1 MESASSYPPAA
12 EVTIGLILGRP
23 RQIHISPDASAQT
36 PLASMLLFELFRRL
50 RGRSA
55 APPLAPAA
63 LPTQI
68 VVFGIE
74 IGFLVIFCCISSSD
88 ADCRGQGGG
97 SSILRSFAGFVLVSS
112 VHVLARAVA
121 STSTFSCLI
130 ASSLSSPAET
140 LPPSMLPSFPP
151 RSRELF

>member
-1 MESASSYPPAA
+1 
-12 EVTIGLILGRP
+12 
-23 RQIHISPDASAQT
+23 
-36 PLASMLLFELFRRL
+36 MLLFESFRRL

-63 LPTQI
+63 LPTPI

-74 IGFLVIFCCISSSD
+74 IGILVINCCVSASD

-121 STSTFSCLI
+121 SPSTFSCLI

>member
-1 MESASSYPPAA
+1 MVAGGLWNRPCRTPCRRSNDRSYPWTASTDP
-12 EVTIGLILGRP
+12 
-23 RQIHISPDASAQT
+23 HIP
-36 PLASMLLFELFRRL
+36 PLASMLLFESFRRL

-63 LPTQI
+63 LPTPI

-74 IGFLVIFCCISSSD
+74 IGILVIFCCISSSD

-97 SSILRSFAGFVLVSS
+97 SSILRSFAGFVLVAS